1 MDEKLMLLKK
11 ADLMMQSALHITTKV
26 LPGNRVEVQLPSGSE
41 GQDVNV
47 FIVLPTLPLTSS
59 SIATQ
64 LAQMAADPDIQT
76 ELAAIDAEFAIAQMD
91 GLAPE

>member
-1 MDEKLMLLKK
+1 
-11 ADLMMQSALHITTKV
+11 MQSALHITTKV

-47 FIVLPTLPLTSS
+47 FIVLPTLPLTPS